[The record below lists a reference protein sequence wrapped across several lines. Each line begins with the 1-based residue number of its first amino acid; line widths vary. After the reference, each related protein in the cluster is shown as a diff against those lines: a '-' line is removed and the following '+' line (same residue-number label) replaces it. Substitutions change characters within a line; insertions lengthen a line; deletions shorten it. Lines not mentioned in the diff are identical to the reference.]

1 MGSMYK
7 EQKKTNRILSEQ
19 TKSNEKIAKANFEL
33 QNKQNVELE
42 RQNFLLE
49 LEQKNREY
57 QKYLRDFIFEMKK
70 FAEEIGSGKYSEI
83 PAYTAARI
91 VKTRIT
97 SEGISSQSFEQIQDK
112 EFYSQAIESLDK
124 VLESASAKAITEGD
138 LYFEKYESF
147 LKSIDRKEFAKDYF
161 SNWGKNFFYTL
172 QPDGDEFKKKLN
184 PFAIGLFSAS
194 TILAF
199 IVSVFV
205 GSFGLMIIFTLIASF
220 ITFFWLEKRIS
231 KDHSALFSSLS
242 IQADSITSSMLSLFI
257 SRYSFSSLSVQTD
270 FITVLLASKKVVKAI
285 EDSISKSKS
294 ELRKFRQSNFPE
306 IEKYEL
312 PR

>member
-19 TKSNEKIAKANFEL
+19 TKSNEKIAKTNFEL
-33 QNKQNVELE
+33 QNKQNAELE
-42 RQNFLLE
+42 RQTFLLE

-83 PAYTAARI
+83 PSYTAARI

-138 LYFEKYESF
+138 LYFEKYQAF

-161 SNWGKNFFYTL
+161 LNWVKNCFYTL
-172 QPDGDEFKKKLN
+172 QPDGDEFQKKLN
-184 PFAIGLFSAS
+184 FLSIGLFSVS
-194 TILAF
+194 IAF
-199 IVSVFV
+199 IFFPFFPIV
-205 GSFGLMIIFTLIASF
+205 GGLIGLAVTYI
-220 ITFFWLEKRIS
+220 WLQKRIS
-231 KDHSALFSSLS
+231 KDYSALFSSLS
-242 IQADSITSSMLSLFI
+242 IQTN
-257 SRYSFSSLSVQTD
+257 
-270 FITVLLASKKVVKAI
+270 
-285 EDSISKSKS
+285 SISGTMTFKKTIQAIKGSILESES

>member
-7 EQKKTNRILSEQ
+7 EQKKTNKILSEQ
-19 TKSNEKIAKANFEL
+19 TKFNEKIAKANFEL

-42 RQNFLLE
+42 RQTFLLE

-83 PAYTAARI
+83 PSYTAARI
-91 VKTRIT
+91 VKTRIE

-112 EFYSQAIESLDK
+112 EFYSQAIQSLDK
-124 VLESASAKAITEGD
+124 VLENASEKTITDGNS
-138 LYFEKYESF
+138 YIEKYQEF

-184 PFAIGLFSAS
+184 FLAVGLFSAS
-194 TILAF
+194 MILTF
-199 IVSVFV
+199 VPIPILGGLIGLSV
-205 GSFGLMIIFTLIASF
+205 MHI
-220 ITFFWLEKRIS
+220 WLQKRIV
-231 KDHSALFSSLS
+231 KDYSPLFSSIS
-242 IQADSITSSMLSLFI
+242 VSTNSISGFMAFKKAIQAIEGSILES
-257 SRYSFSSLSVQTD
+257 
-270 FITVLLASKKVVKAI
+270 
-285 EDSISKSKS
+285 EG

>member
-19 TKSNEKIAKANFEL
+19 SKSNAKTAKESLAL
-33 QNKQNVELE
+33 QNQQNAELV
-42 RQNFLLE
+42 RQTFLLE
-49 LEQKNREY
+49 QEQRNREY

-70 FAEEIGSGKYSEI
+70 FAEEIGSEKYSEI
-83 PAYTAARI
+83 PSYIAARI
-91 VKTRIT
+91 VKARIE

-112 EFYSQAIESLDK
+112 EFYSQAVESLDK
-124 VLESASAKAITEGD
+124 VLESASSKAISEGD
-138 LYFEKYESF
+138 LYFEKYQEF

-161 SNWGKNFFYTL
+161 VNWGKNCFYTL
-172 QPDGDEFKKKLN
+172 QPNGDEFKKKLN

-199 IVSVFV
+199 IVSVLV
-205 GSFGLMIIFTLIASF
+205 GSFGLMIIFTLTASF

-242 IQADSITSSMLSLFI
+242 IQADSITFSMLSLFI

-285 EDSISKSKS
+285 EDSISKSEG

>member
-33 QNKQNVELE
+33 QNKQNAELE

-49 LEQKNREY
+49 QEQRNREY

-112 EFYSQAIESLDK
+112 EFYSQAIESLDC
-124 VLESASAKAITEGD
+124 D
-138 LYFEKYESF
+138 
-147 LKSIDRKEFAKDYF
+147 
-161 SNWGKNFFYTL
+161 
-172 QPDGDEFKKKLN
+172 Q
-184 PFAIGLFSAS
+184 
-194 TILAF
+194 F
-199 IVSVFV
+199 IVYGDSEPPTN
-205 GSFGLMIIFTLIASF
+205 MM
-220 ITFFWLEKRIS
+220 K
-231 KDHSALFSSLS
+231 FSSCDREVIINENLKGE
-242 IQADSITSSMLSLFI
+242 
-257 SRYSFSSLSVQTD
+257 R
-270 FITVLLASKKVVKAI
+270 
-285 EDSISKSKS
+285 
-294 ELRKFRQSNFPE
+294 RN
-306 IEKYEL
+306 
-312 PR
+312 

>member
-7 EQKKTNRILSEQ
+7 EQKKTNRILTEQ
-19 TKSNEKIAKANFEL
+19 SRSNAKVAKESLDL
-33 QNKQNVELE
+33 QNRQNAELE

-49 LEQKNREY
+49 QEQRNREY

-83 PAYTAARI
+83 PTYTAARI
-91 VKTRIT
+91 VKTRIE

-112 EFYSQAIESLDK
+112 EYYSQAIASLDK

-138 LYFEKYESF
+138 LYFEKYEGF

-161 SNWGKNFFYTL
+161 TNWGKHFLYTL
-172 QPDGDEFKKKLN
+172 QPNGNSFQKKISFL
-184 PFAIGLFSAS
+184 AVGLFSAS
-194 TILAF
+194 TIL
-199 IVSVFV
+199 
-205 GSFGLMIIFTLIASF
+205 
-220 ITFFWLEKRIS
+220 TFFPLPILGGLISLAVTFIWLQKRIS
-231 KDHSALFSSLS
+231 RDYSALFSSLS
-242 IQADSITSSMLSLFI
+242 IQTNSISGIM
-257 SRYSFSSLSVQTD
+257 
-270 FITVLLASKKVVKAI
+270 ASKKAIQVI
-285 EDSISKSKS
+285 EDSIFESEN
-294 ELRKFRQSNFPE
+294 ELRKYRQNNFPE